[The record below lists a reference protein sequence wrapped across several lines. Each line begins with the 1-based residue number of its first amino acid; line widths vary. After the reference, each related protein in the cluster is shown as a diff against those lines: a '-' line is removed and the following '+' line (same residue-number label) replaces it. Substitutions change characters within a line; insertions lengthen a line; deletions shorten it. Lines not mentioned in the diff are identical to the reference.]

1 MFSLIV
7 SGDKTAWETDGVM
20 RIDKT
25 RFKEHSDTEADAISL
40 ADPATL
46 KLLEKTPTLLMYELH
61 GDDPHGDVVRVG
73 TVRNVQPSRS
83 DVLFEFVEHGRL
95 TTAMIEE
102 FAGRLGIG
110 RFELNRTHW
119 AIKNGRIPSALLDRV
134 VPTPAKY
141 DVVLSYAGEDRVYVE
156 EVASALKAS
165 DVRVF
170 YDRYEEASLWGK
182 DLVEHFDSVY
192 RNDGRYCLMF
202 ISKAYAEKMW
212 TRHERRSALARGLE
226 SKREYVLPARFD
238 DAKVEG
244 LRPTTAYIDL
254 RRVAPD
260 ELTRLVLQKLGR
272 GAGADH

>member
-7 SGDKTAWETDGVM
+7 SGDNTAWETDGVM

-25 RFKEHSDTEADAISL
+25 RFKEYSDAEAGAISL
-40 ADPATL
+40 ADPVSL

-61 GDDPHGDVVRVG
+61 GGDPQGDVVRIG

-83 DVLFEFVEHGRL
+83 DILFEFVEHGQL
-95 TTAMIEE
+95 TSAMIEE

-110 RFELNRTHW
+110 RFELHRTHW

-134 VPTPAKY
+134 VPTHEKY
-141 DVVLSYAGEDRVYVE
+141 DVVLSYASEDRVYVE
-156 EVASALKAS
+156 KVASALKAS
-165 DVRVF
+165 DARVF

-182 DLVEHFDSVY
+182 DLLEHFDSVY
-192 RNDGRYCLMF
+192 RNDGRYCVMF

-226 SKREYVLPARFD
+226 SNREYVLPARFD
-238 DAKVEG
+238 DTKVEG

-254 RRVAPD
+254 RRVSPD
-260 ELTRLVLQKLGR
+260 EFTRLVLQKLGR
-272 GAGADH
+272 GTGSDH